1 MADEKRSALR
11 HLLAAVWYRGKIA
24 LAEAPDE
31 FTNFRA
37 GDGIRTPAEI
47 LAHIGDLIAGSHCL
61 LKGELVYLNSEPL
74 PWNEDI
80 ERFRTAVL
88 ELDSFLA
95 GDEPLR
101 VPVEKLMQ
109 GPIGDALTH
118 VGQIVMLRRMFGA
131 PIAEQAYFQAGIIPG
146 VF

>member
-1 MADEKRSALR
+1 MADESRAMLR

-24 LAEAPDE
+24 VADASDD
-31 FTNFRA
+31 FANFRA
-37 GDGIRTPAEI
+37 AGEIRTPGEI
-47 LAHIGDLIAGSHCL
+47 LAHIGDLIAGSHFL

-74 PWNEDI
+74 PWNEGI
-80 ERFRTAVL
+80 ERFRTAVR

-101 VPVEKLMQ
+101 VPAEKLIQ

-118 VGQIVMLRRMFGA
+118 VGQIVMLRRMFGT
-131 PIAEQAYFQAGIIPG
+131 PISEQAYFQ
-146 VF
+146 

>member
-1 MADEKRSALR
+1 MLR

-24 LAEAPDE
+24 VADASDD
-31 FTNFRA
+31 FANFRA
-37 GDGIRTPAEI
+37 AGEIRTPGEI
-47 LAHIGDLIAGSHCL
+47 LAHIGDLIAGSHFL

-74 PWNEDI
+74 PWNEGI
-80 ERFRTAVL
+80 ERFRTAVR

-101 VPVEKLMQ
+101 VPAEKLIQ

-118 VGQIVMLRRMFGA
+118 VGQIVMLRRMFGT
-131 PIAEQAYFQAGIIPG
+131 PISEQAYFQAEIVPG